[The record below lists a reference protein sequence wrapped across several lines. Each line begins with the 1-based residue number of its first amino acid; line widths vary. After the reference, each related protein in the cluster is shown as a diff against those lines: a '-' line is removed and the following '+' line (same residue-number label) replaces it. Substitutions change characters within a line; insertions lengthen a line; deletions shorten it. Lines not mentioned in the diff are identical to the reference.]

1 MTGLVWLALSAVL
14 FACDQAVKLWALTK
28 LAPVGSIPV
37 AGFLKFTYVENRGA
51 AFGIFQGQTALLS
64 VVTALILCGAVLL
77 LFSKRVKVWRERLCL
92 ALIIAGGAGNLY
104 DRVARGFVVD
114 FIDINALFSYPM
126 FNLADCFVVAGAC
139 LLILGVLL
147 EEVRQHRKT
156 GGEPAPGELPGGEEK
171 APIDGT
177 EAGEQPKAQAP
188 QTESDKEQ

>member
-1 MTGLVWLALSAVL
+1 MSGLLWLLLSAVL
-14 FACDQAVKLWALTK
+14 FICDQFAKVWALRD
-28 LAPVGSIPV
+28 LAPIGSIPV

-51 AFGIFQGQTALLS
+51 AFGIFQGQTALLAS
-64 VVTALILCGAVLL
+64 VTMAILCGAVWL
-77 LFSKRVKVWRERLCL
+77 LFSGKVKLPLEKACIS
-92 ALIIAGGAGNLY
+92 LIIAGGAGNLY
-104 DRVARGFVVD
+104 DRLTRGFVVD